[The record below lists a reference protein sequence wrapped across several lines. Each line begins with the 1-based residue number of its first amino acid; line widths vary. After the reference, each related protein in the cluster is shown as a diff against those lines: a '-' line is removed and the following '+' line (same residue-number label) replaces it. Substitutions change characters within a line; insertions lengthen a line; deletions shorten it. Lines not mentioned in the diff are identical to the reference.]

1 MPMAEIERF
10 SKMEQLLESKLSRR
24 FQIRKLEK
32 DDFGYIIEHLYGQT
46 GVPLMTTTTIYRND
60 TKIKSVGKEIRYS
73 QTHSLFNRRKST
85 LFTD

>member
-1 MPMAEIERF
+1 MGDFVSMPMAEIERF

-46 GVPLMTTTTIYRND
+46 GVPFDDYDYHLP
-60 TKIKSVGKEIRYS
+60 KRYED
-73 QTHSLFNRRKST
+73 KKCW
-85 LFTD
+85 